1 MVLGFVLLMIVI
13 AAIALMDLVLTV
25 DKRVKQYRYKIDALT
40 KRVEGNERVIN
51 YLIDEIQEENT
62 TEFDILFDKH

>member
-1 MVLGFVLLMIVI
+1 MILGFILLMIVI

-25 DKRVKQYRYKIDALT
+25 DKRVKQYRYKIDALI

-51 YLIDEIQEENT
+51 YLIDEIQIDNT
-62 TEFDILFDKH
+62 TEFDTLFDKH